1 MRKVI
6 TLSCATIVAVSIA
19 MCLADAPSF
28 VVRTLAELGVFLAA
42 CVVAGYALA
51 LACEGEANE

>member
-1 MRKVI
+1 MSKFV
-6 TLSCATIVAVSIA
+6 TVPCSFIVAASLA

-28 VVRTLAELGVFLAA
+28 VVRTLAELGVFLSA

-51 LACEGEANE
+51 WACEGEAHG